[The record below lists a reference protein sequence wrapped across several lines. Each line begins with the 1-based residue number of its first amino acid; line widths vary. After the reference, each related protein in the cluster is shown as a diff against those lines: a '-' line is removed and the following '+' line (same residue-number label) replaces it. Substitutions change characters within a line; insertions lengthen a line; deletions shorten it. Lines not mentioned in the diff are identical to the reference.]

1 MSLFSTV
8 TMGHSEYS
16 WYRFRKETRH
26 VIVYDDL
33 KERPCTRSRYYLN
46 DDAYAFAKQAE
57 AKGFI
62 RIIYDAEVIDGS
74 IVEKPKKKK
83 HSTRK

>member
-1 MSLFSTV
+1 MSIFSSI

-33 KERPCTRSRYYLN
+33 KEHPCTRTRYYLN
-46 DDAYAFAKQAE
+46 DQAYAFAKEKEAE
-57 AKGFI
+57 GCIKI
-62 RIIYDAEVIDGS
+62 VYDAEVIDGT
-74 IVEKPKKKK
+74 IIEKPKKKK
-83 HSTRK
+83 KSTR